1 MFQRTMFTL
10 FVSMCIL
17 GGIMQAQPQRGERGA
32 RDEMQVQ
39 RMKEKIGLTDDQA
52 AKVKAILKR
61 SRDEAQAEFEKSDV
75 DREARR
81 GAMMKRA
88 EKNDGEIMKLLT
100 KEQKV
105 KYEELKKERRKEM
118 EERRRD
124 RQ

>member
-1 MFQRTMFTL
+1 MFQRLVFTL
-10 FVSMCIL
+10 FTCMLVFS
-17 GGIMQAQPQRGERGA
+17 GIMQAQPQRGERGA

-39 RMKEKIGLTDDQA
+39 RMKEKVGLTDDQA
-52 AKVKAILKR
+52 AKVTAILKK
-61 SRDEAQAEFEKSDV
+61 SREEAQAEFEKSDV
-75 DREARR
+75 DRETRR

-100 KEQKV
+100 KDQKV

-124 RQ
+124 R